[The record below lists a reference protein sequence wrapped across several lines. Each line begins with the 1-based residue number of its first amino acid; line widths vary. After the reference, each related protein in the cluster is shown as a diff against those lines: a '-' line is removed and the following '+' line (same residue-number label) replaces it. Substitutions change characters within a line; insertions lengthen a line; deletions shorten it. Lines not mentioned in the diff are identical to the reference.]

1 MKENLNKVAEFH
13 KAFGQKDGKW
23 PQLIPNAEYDLRHS
37 LMKEENDEYLEACY
51 NKSLVE
57 IADALGDQLY
67 ILCGT
72 ILKHGMQHIIEEVF
86 NEIHSSN
93 MSKLDDNGKPVLR
106 EDGKILKG
114 KGFFRPDLSKFVKL
128 IDDASS
134 DIQKSND

>member
-1 MKENLNKVAEFH
+1 MEKQLQAVAEFH
-13 KAFGQKDGKW
+13 RAFGQKDGKW

-72 ILKHGMQHIIEEVF
+72 ILKHGMHHIIEEVF

-93 MSKLDDNGKPVLR
+93 MSKLGKDGKPIFR
-106 EDGKILKG
+106 EDGKIIKG
-114 KGFFRPDLSKFVKL
+114 LGYYGPDINKFIKPD
-128 IDDASS
+128 IDASS
-134 DIQKSND
+134 DI